1 MSLFIYQLLAQFGGG
16 FEPPVD
22 NTFTQGADVTPERN
36 LEVIISNMIGVA
48 TVFAGIFF
56 LVYFLMAAYK
66 WLASGGESGKIQ
78 SARDQIING
87 VIGLVLVVGSYMVIS
102 LIGAIVGINILNPA
116 AMITSS
122 LVP

>member
-66 WLASGGESGKIQ
+66 WLTSGGESGKIQ